1 MKRIAVDTLENSA
14 IIWNMKFHPE
24 TALDCYKIDHR
35 RQYAPGVGLVFS
47 NLTPRKTYRKIKP
60 QGITW
65 FGLQYFIKEYL
76 INKWNTEFFQKPK
89 EEVLKRFSRR
99 INNYLGPNE
108 VGIEHIAALHDLGYL
123 PLTILSLPEG
133 SQVPYKVP
141 VFVFWNTKS
150 EFYWL
155 TNYLETIASVTIWP
169 LTTTA
174 TTAKQF
180 KDILIKF
187 ANETAEN
194 TDMVKFSGH
203 NFSYRGCFGHEAACL
218 ADAGWLTSF
227 VGSDTVPGVDF
238 MEEYYNADSDK
249 ELVGCSVSATE
260 HSVMASYGKEDEL
273 EAFRRIIEDLYP
285 KGIVSIVSDTFDYWK
300 VITEFTITLKDKIL
314 KREGKTVF
322 RPDSGDNVKI
332 ITGYNSDEIIVY
344 QGKTYELDPDPKTGD
359 LKGRELTETEIRG
372 TIQCLW
378 DIFGGTVNSKG
389 FKELNPRIGAI
400 LGDGVTI
407 EVMNSI
413 CERLKQKGFA
423 STNLVYGVGSYSI
436 QYGVSRDSDGFA
448 VKSTYC
454 EVNGIPREIF
464 KDPKTDTSKMKKSA
478 KGLTAVFKDEN
489 DEFYLK
495 DGASWEEVLNCEFV
509 KVFENGKLLKDY
521 TLAEVRENLSKYQ

>member
-1 MKRIAVDTLENSA
+1 
-14 IIWNMKFHPE
+14 MKFNPE

-47 NLTPRKTYRKIKP
+47 NLTPRKTYRKTKP
-60 QGITW
+60 NGIVW

-99 INNYLGPNE
+99 INNYLGPNQ
-108 VGIEHIAALHDLGYL
+108 VGIEHIAALHDLGHL
-123 PLTILSLPEG
+123 PLTILALPEG
-133 SQVPYKVP
+133 VQVPYKVP
-141 VFVFWNTKS
+141 VFVFWNTKP

-169 LTTTA
+169 LATTA

-180 KDILIKF
+180 KDILMRF
-187 ANETAEN
+187 ANETAES
-194 TDMVKFSGH
+194 TEMVKFSGH

-300 VITEFTITLKDKIL
+300 VITEFTVKLKDKIL
-314 KREGKTVF
+314 QRDGKTVF

-332 ITGYNSDEIIVY
+332 ITGYFPDEVIIDDNGKKYISKSDNVSEM
-344 QGKTYELDPDPKTGD
+344 
-359 LKGRELTETEIRG
+359 GRELSEEEYKG
-372 TIQCLW
+372 TIECLW
-378 DIFGGTVNSKG
+378 DIFGGTTNAKG
-389 FKELNPRIGAI
+389 FKELNSKVSAI
-400 LGDGVTI
+400 LGDGVTL
-407 EVMNSI
+407 EVMTSI
-413 CERLKQKGFA
+413 CERLQKKGFA

-436 QYGVSRDSDGFA
+436 QYGVSRDSDGYA

-454 EVNGIPREIF
+454 EVNGVPREIF

-478 KGLTAVFKDEN
+478 KGLTAVFKDAN
-489 DEFYLK
+489 GEFYLK
-495 DGASWEEVLNCEFV
+495 DQATWDEVLNCEFV
-509 KVFENGKLLKDY
+509 KVFENGKLMKDY
-521 TLAEVRENLSKYQ
+521 TLSEVRTNLAKYL

>member
-1 MKRIAVDTLENSA
+1 
-14 IIWNMKFHPE
+14 MKFNPE
-24 TALDCYKIDHR
+24 TSLDCYKIDHR

-47 NLTPRKTYRKIKP
+47 NLTPRKTYRNTKP
-60 QGITW
+60 KGVVC

-76 INKWNTEFFQKPK
+76 INKWNTEFFQKSK

-99 INNYLGPNE
+99 INNYLGPNQ
-108 VGIEHIAALHDLGYL
+108 VGTEHIEALHDLGYL
-123 PLTILSLPEG
+123 PLTILALPEG
-133 SQVPYKVP
+133 VQVPYKVP
-141 VFVFWNTKS
+141 VFVFWNTNP

-169 LTTTA
+169 LATTA

-180 KDILIKF
+180 KDILIRF
-187 ANETAEN
+187 ANETADN

-203 NFSYRGCFGHEAACL
+203 NFSYRGCFGHEAACM

-285 KGIVSIVSDTFDYWK
+285 NGIVSIVSDTFDYWK
-300 VITEFTITLKDKIL
+300 VITEFTVTLKDKIL
-314 KREGKTVF
+314 QREGKTVF

-332 ITGYNSDEIIVY
+332 ITGYFEDEIEVY
-344 QGKTYELDPDPKTGD
+344 MYDMRGAHYRI
-359 LKGRELTETEIRG
+359 KGTDTEISVAEIKG
-372 TIQCLW
+372 TVECLW
-378 DIFGGTVNSKG
+378 DIFGGTINTKG
-389 FKELNPRIGAI
+389 FKELNPKTGAI
-400 LGDGVTI
+400 LGDGVTL
-407 EVMNSI
+407 EVMTSI
-413 CERLKQKGFA
+413 CERLKKKGFA

-436 QYGVSRDSDGFA
+436 QYGVSRDSDGYA

-454 EVNGIPREIF
+454 EVNGVPREIF
-464 KDPKTDTSKMKKSA
+464 KDPKTDTSNMKKSA

-489 DEFYLK
+489 GEFYLK
-495 DGASWEEVLNCEFV
+495 DQATWEEVLNCEFI
-509 KVFENGKLLKDY
+509 KVFENGNLIKDY
-521 TLAEVRENLSKYQ
+521 TLAEVRNNLSKYL

>member
-1 MKRIAVDTLENSA
+1 
-14 IIWNMKFHPE
+14 MKFNPE
-24 TALDCYKIDHR
+24 TSLDCYKIDHR

-47 NLTPRKTYRKIKP
+47 NLTPRKTYRNTKP
-60 QGITW
+60 KGVVC

-76 INKWNTEFFQKPK
+76 INKWNTEFFQKSK

-99 INNYLGPNE
+99 INNYLGPNQ
-108 VGIEHIAALHDLGYL
+108 VGTEHIEALHDLGYL
-123 PLTILSLPEG
+123 PLTILALPEG
-133 SQVPYKVP
+133 VQVPYKVP
-141 VFVFWNTKS
+141 VFVFWNTNP

-169 LTTTA
+169 LATTA

-180 KDILIKF
+180 KDILIRF
-187 ANETAEN
+187 ANETADN

-203 NFSYRGCFGHEAACL
+203 NFSYRGCFGHEAACM

-238 MEEYYNADSDK
+238 MEEYYSADSDK

-285 KGIVSIVSDTFDYWK
+285 NGIVSIVSDTFDYWK
-300 VITEFTITLKDKIL
+300 VITEFTVTLKDKIL
-314 KREGKTVF
+314 QREGKTVF

-332 ITGYNSDEIIVY
+332 ITGYFEDEIEVY
-344 QGKTYELDPDPKTGD
+344 MYDMRGAHYRI
-359 LKGRELTETEIRG
+359 KGTDTEISVAEIKG
-372 TIQCLW
+372 TVECLW
-378 DIFGGTVNSKG
+378 DIFGGTINTKG
-389 FKELNPRIGAI
+389 FKELNPKTGAI
-400 LGDGVTI
+400 LGDGVTL
-407 EVMNSI
+407 EVMTSI
-413 CERLKQKGFA
+413 CERLKKKGFA

-436 QYGVSRDSDGFA
+436 QYGVSRDSDGYA

-454 EVNGIPREIF
+454 EVNGVPREIF
-464 KDPKTDTSKMKKSA
+464 KDPKTDTSNMKKSA

-489 DEFYLK
+489 GEFYLK
-495 DGASWEEVLNCEFV
+495 DQATWEEVLNCEFI
-509 KVFENGKLLKDY
+509 KVFENGNLIKDY
-521 TLAEVRENLSKYQ
+521 TLAEVRNNLSKYL